1 MRKYQLAGALFALIS
16 VVLGAFASHLLKA
29 YLGTEQ
35 LHSFETGTRYMMYHG
50 LSLLLLSSF
59 DISQNVWIFRLF
71 FWGTI
76 LFSLSIYLLSLQEI
90 IAINFSWLGP
100 ITPIGGTLII
110 MGWCLLIWC
119 ILNKR
124 KKN

>member
-50 LSLLLLSSF
+50 LALLLLFCCMSAERQF
-59 DISQNVWIFRLF
+59 PCGFPDTCQKND
-71 FWGTI
+71 
-76 LFSLSIYLLSLQEI
+76 SLSS
-90 IAINFSWLGP
+90 
-100 ITPIGGTLII
+100 
-110 MGWCLLIWC
+110 
-119 ILNKR
+119 
-124 KKN
+124 